1 MRPLILTQNTTADG
15 SVEML
20 DDWFDPMAQ
29 DADQA
34 QILARDSAA
43 CDAILLGRQT
53 FEDFRGFWP
62 QQTEDTTGVSD
73 ELNTLQKYVVSSTM
87 TDPAWQNSTILTGD
101 PVEQVRALKQT
112 EGAEISLTGSI
123 TLCHALIA
131 AGLVDGYCLWTYP
144 YVQGRGRRLF
154 PDGHTERL
162 ELVEHHAFASGVAYT
177 RWTSRKDRS

>member
-1 MRPLILTQNTTADG
+1 MRPLILTQNITADG

-29 DADQA
+29 DVDQA
-34 QILARDSAA
+34 RIVARDSAA

-154 PDGHTERL
+154 PDGHTARL
-162 ELVEHHAFASGVAYT
+162 ELVEHHAFAAGVTYT
-177 RWTSRKDRS
+177 RWTYRKDRL

>member
-1 MRPLILTQNTTADG
+1 MRPLILTQNITADG
-15 SVEML
+15 SIEML

-34 QILARDSAA
+34 EILARDSAA

-73 ELNTLQKYVVSSTM
+73 ELNALQKYVVTSTM
-87 TDPAWQNSTILTGD
+87 TDPEWQNSTILTGD

-112 EGAEISLTGSI
+112 DGAEISLTGSI
-123 TLCHALIA
+123 MLCHALIE

-154 PDGHTERL
+154 PDGHTEQL
-162 ELVEHHAFASGVAYT
+162 ELVEHLSFTSGITYT
-177 RWTSRKDRS
+177 RWTSRKDRP